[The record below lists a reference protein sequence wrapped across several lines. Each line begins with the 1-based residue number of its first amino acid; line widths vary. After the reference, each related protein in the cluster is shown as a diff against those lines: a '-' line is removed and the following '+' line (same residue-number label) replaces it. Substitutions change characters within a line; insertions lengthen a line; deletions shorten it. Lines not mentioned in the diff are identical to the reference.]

1 MQIRRAQPFDAR
13 TLARI
18 HVDGWRAAYHD
29 LVPNAHLEGLSY
41 EQREARFQESL
52 SASTEETYLIE
63 DQEQIMGLVTVGTRH
78 DPELGDG
85 RIGQIRRLYVAPE
98 YWGKGVGTSLLQWAE
113 RLLRSRGF
121 QRATL
126 WVLAGS
132 DQVRR
137 FYEARGYR
145 PTGASKMMTPAVPLE
160 GVRYWK
166 ELGSDEPTI

>member
-1 MQIRRAQPFDAR
+1 MRIRRAQPVDAPA
-13 TLARI
+13 LARI
-18 HVDGWRAAYHD
+18 HVDGWRAAYHA
-29 LVPNAHLEGLSY
+29 LVPNAYLEGLSY
-41 EQREARFQESL
+41 EQREASFQESL
-52 SASTEETYLIE
+52 AASTEETYLIE
-63 DQEQIMGLVTVGTRH
+63 DREQIMGLVTVGTRH
-78 DPELGDG
+78 DPELGDE
-85 RIGQIRRLYVAPE
+85 RTCQIRRLYVGPE
-98 YWGKGVGTSLLQWAE
+98 HWGRGVGTSLLRWAE

-145 PTGASKMMTPAVPLE
+145 PTGASKMMAPAVPLE
-160 GVRYWK
+160 AVRYWK